1 MHNQDKNEGLW
12 LLIEMEDFN
21 QVYTFS
27 LHYGLVVGF
36 LFFLLI
42 PFAGNHIS
50 YVSEQEP
57 SY

>member
-50 YVSEQEP
+50 YVSE
-57 SY
+57 